1 LFPATFFNPTL
12 FAGLILCYSLIS
24 LEAPVLSS
32 NANDHK
38 HGNHQREIMKPLTN
52 LASEPF
58 RNRRLFWLAIIAI
71 FFIPSY
77 LGLRA
82 IENMTWLEVEISRRT
97 AAVKDLEGQL
107 KKVEKPAQSNVAI
120 STDQNRELVAASE
133 LIARRAFSWSQLLND
148 IERTLPPSVR
158 VLRVAVTQIQ
168 PPERDGIIGAN
179 EIAAN
184 LTLDVVGKG
193 GQDVTAMI
201 NKMLETGRFKVFPLT
216 KKPIEGTEEVEF
228 SLRVDYF
235 PPRSAS
241 QGSFGNQVASGQSAE
256 RK

>member
-1 LFPATFFNPTL
+1 LLLARFFNPTL
-12 FAGLILCYSLIS
+12 FARLILCYSLVS
-24 LEAPVLSS
+24 LDAPVLSS
-32 NANDHK
+32 SANDHK
-38 HGNHQREIMKPLTN
+38 HGNHRREFMKPLTN

-71 FFIPSY
+71 FLIPSY
-77 LGLRA
+77 FGLRE
-82 IENMTWLEVEISRRT
+82 IESMARLELDISNRT
-97 AAVKDLEGQL
+97 AIVKGLEGQL
-107 KKVEKPAQSNVAI
+107 KKLEKPAKVNVVI
-120 STDQNRELVAASE
+120 STDQNRELAVASE

-148 IERTLPPSVR
+148 IERTLPPTVR

-168 PPERDGIIGAN
+168 PQDRDGTIGAN

-228 SLRVDYF
+228 SLKVDYF

-241 QGSFGNQVASGQSAE
+241 QGSFGEQVASGQSAE